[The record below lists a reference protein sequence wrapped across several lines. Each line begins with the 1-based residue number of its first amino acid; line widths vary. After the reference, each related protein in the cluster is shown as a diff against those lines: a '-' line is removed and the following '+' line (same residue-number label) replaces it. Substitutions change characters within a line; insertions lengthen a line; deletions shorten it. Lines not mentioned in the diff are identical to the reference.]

1 MSRKMFFSRD
11 WMTNRPHKIVGEAD
25 IYTFYDKARAEND
38 ALAFFVDF
46 RACNYETAYLLLDLG
61 ALPDA
66 RLESLKGPEYG
77 HLFLHDNGRFITDYF
92 FSRYRGRGDD

>member
-1 MSRKMFFSRD
+1 
-11 WMTNRPHKIVGEAD
+11 MTNPPHKIVGEAD

-38 ALAFFVDF
+38 ALAFFVDS

-77 HLFLHDNGRFITDYF
+77 RQFLHDNGRIYEKKVM
-92 FSRYRGRGDD
+92 SIAEVSGCSLVLEEVYRCL

>member
-1 MSRKMFFSRD
+1 MSRKMFFPRD
-11 WMTNRPHKIVGEAD
+11 WMSNRPYKTVGEAD

-38 ALAFFVDF
+38 ALAFFVDP
-46 RACNYETAYLLLDLG
+46 RACNYETACLLHDLD

-77 HLFLHDNGRFITDYF
+77 RQFLHDNGRFIADYF
-92 FSRYRGRGDD
+92 FSRYRGDE